1 MFGLTRER
9 LLFELD
15 RAQSK
20 RYSVGDSGRQL
31 HMIEEE
37 IMAQRFFIRQVP
49 FTCISLLVLCLIL
62 ILPFAALSQ
71 QLPKVPFPYGPMG
84 LNSMPW
90 IVAKESNL
98 FAKNGLDVDTIF
110 VGVST
115 VMVQSMLSGSANI
128 GGLGGPAVISNV
140 LRGGDII
147 QVAATVPYFTQS
159 LMVHPQITEI
169 GGLRGKKV
177 GITRFGAVTDLALR
191 ALLERN
197 NIKDVTILQM
207 GGLAE
212 TMAGLSKGSVDGSM
226 VSPPHNFTLLKQGF
240 RELVSPKDLRKLG
253 IGFLTNGVAA
263 RRSYATG
270 NREVIVRMIK
280 ATAEGTKLMTT
291 NETLTKKLISKYLH
305 IDDPELLH
313 QSYLYV
319 VENFAREPYVPAG
332 AMQWMAQQL
341 AQMNLVDAKALQNTP
356 SSAFFDNSYV
366 EEVKQ
371 SGFFESL
378 WR

>member
-1 MFGLTRER
+1 
-9 LLFELD
+9 
-15 RAQSK
+15 
-20 RYSVGDSGRQL
+20 
-31 HMIEEE
+31 MIR
-37 IMAQRFFIRQVP
+37 RFFTQRAYV
-49 FTCISLLVLCLIL
+49 THLLLVAVFSLFLL
-62 ILPFAALSQ
+62 VPTLGLSQ
-71 QLPKVPFPYGPMG
+71 SSGKIPFPYGPMG

-90 IVAKESNL
+90 IVAKEANL
-98 FAKNGLDVDTIF
+98 FEKNGLNVDMIF

-115 VMVQSMLSGSANI
+115 VMVQSMLSGSANV
-128 GGLGGPAVISNV
+128 GGLGGPAVVSNV

-147 QVAATVPYFTQS
+147 QIAATVPYFTQS
-159 LMVHPQITEI
+159 LMVRPQITEL
-169 GGLRGKKV
+169 GALRGKKV

-240 RELVSPKDLRKLG
+240 RELISPKDLRKLG
-253 IGFLTNGVAA
+253 VGFITNGVVA
-263 RRSYATG
+263 RRSYASA
-270 NREVIVRMIK
+270 NRDVAVGIIK

-291 NETLTKKLISKYLH
+291 NESLTKKLISKYLYVE
-305 IDDPELLH
+305 DPELLQ

-319 VENFAREPYVPAG
+319 VENFAREPAVPPG

-341 AQMNLVDAKALQNTP
+341 AQMNLIDAKALQSTSP
-356 SSAFFDNSYV
+356 SAFYDNSYV
-366 EEVKQ
+366 DQLKQ
-371 SGFFESL
+371 TGFFENL
-378 WR
+378 WK

>member
-1 MFGLTRER
+1 MGQSFSMREASFACKF
-9 LLFELD
+9 LCF
-15 RAQSK
+15 
-20 RYSVGDSGRQL
+20 V
-31 HMIEEE
+31 
-37 IMAQRFFIRQVP
+37 FFFVSLVP
-49 FTCISLLVLCLIL
+49 FT
-62 ILPFAALSQ
+62 ALSQ
-71 QLPKVPFPYGPMG
+71 QSPKIPFPYGPMG

-90 IVAKESNL
+90 IVAKEANL
-98 FAKNGLDVDTIF
+98 YEKNGLNVDMIF

-115 VMVQSMLSGSANI
+115 VMVQSMLSGSANVA
-128 GGLGGPAVISNV
+128 GLGGPAVVSNV

-159 LMVHPQITEI
+159 LMVRPQITEL

-226 VSPPHNFTLLKQGF
+226 VSPPHNYTLLKQGF
-240 RELVSPKDLRKLG
+240 REIVSPKDLRKLG
-253 IGFLTNGVAA
+253 IGFLTNGVVA
-263 RRSYATG
+263 RRSYAAG
-270 NREVIVRMIK
+270 NRDVVVRIIK

-291 NETLTKKLISKYLH
+291 NEALTKKLITKYLH
-305 IDDPELLH
+305 IDDPELLQ

-319 VENFAREPYVPAG
+319 VDNFAREPAVPPN

-356 SSAFFDNSYV
+356 TSAFYDNSYV
-366 EEVKQ
+366 DELKQ

>member
-1 MFGLTRER
+1 MAQWFTTRQVRFSR
-9 LLFELD
+9 LLFWFAL
-15 RAQSK
+15 
-20 RYSVGDSGRQL
+20 
-31 HMIEEE
+31 
-37 IMAQRFFIRQVP
+37 F
-49 FTCISLLVLCLIL
+49 LVLVA
-62 ILPFAALSQ
+62 PSAALTQ
-71 QLPKVPFPYGPMG
+71 QSLKIPFPYGPMG

-90 IVAKESNL
+90 IVAKEANL
-98 FAKNGLDVDTIF
+98 FEKNGLNVDMIF

-115 VMVQSMLSGSANI
+115 VMVQSMLSGSANVA
-128 GGLGGPAVISNV
+128 GLGGPAVVSNV

-147 QVAATVPYFTQS
+147 QIAATVPYFTQS
-159 LMVHPQITEI
+159 LMVRPQIMEI
-169 GGLRGKKV
+169 SGLRGKKV

-226 VSPPHNFTLLKQGF
+226 VSPPHTLTLLKQGF
-240 RELVSPKDLRKLG
+240 RELVSPGDLRKLG
-253 IGFLTNGVAA
+253 IGFLTNGVVA
-263 RRSYATG
+263 RRSYAAS
-270 NREVIVRMIK
+270 NRDVVVRMIK

-291 NETLTKKLISKYLH
+291 NEGLTKKLISKYLH
-305 IDDPELLH
+305 IDDPELLY

-319 VENFAREPYVPAG
+319 VENFAREPFVPPG

-341 AQMNLVDAKALQNTP
+341 AQMNLVDAKALQSTP
-356 SSAFFDNSYV
+356 TSAFFDNSYV
-366 EEVKQ
+366 EELKQ

-378 WR
+378 WK

>member
-1 MFGLTRER
+1 MTQWF
-9 LLFELD
+9 F
-15 RAQSK
+15 K
-20 RYSVGDSGRQL
+20 RKFRFRRIQL
-31 HMIEEE
+31 AI
-37 IMAQRFFIRQVP
+37 FF
-49 FTCISLLVLCLIL
+49 IL
-62 ILPFAALSQ
+62 ILPSVASSQ
-71 QLPKVPFPYGPMG
+71 HAQRIPFPYGPMG

-90 IVAKESNL
+90 IVAKEANL
-98 FAKNGLDVDTIF
+98 FEKNGLNVDMIF

-115 VMVQSMLSGSANI
+115 VMVQSMLSGSANVA
-128 GGLGGPAVISNV
+128 GLGGPAVVSNV

-147 QVAATVPYFTQS
+147 QIAATVPYFTQS
-159 LMVHPQITEI
+159 LMVRPQITEL
-169 GGLRGKKV
+169 GALRGKKV

-226 VSPPHNFTLLKQGF
+226 VSPPHNYTLLKQGF

-253 IGFLTNGVAA
+253 IGFLTNGVVA
-263 RRSYATG
+263 RRSYAST
-270 NREVIVRMIK
+270 NREVAVRIIK

-291 NETLTKKLISKYLH
+291 NESLTKKLISKYLH
-305 IDDPELLH
+305 IDDPELLQ

-319 VENFAREPYVPAG
+319 VENFAREPAVPPS

-341 AQMNLVDAKALQNTP
+341 AQMNLVDAKALQNTSP
-356 SSAFFDNSYV
+356 SAFYDNSYV
-366 EEVKQ
+366 DELKQ
-371 SGFFESL
+371 SGFFENL
-378 WR
+378 WK

>member
-1 MFGLTRER
+1 MTQRSFTER
-9 LLFELD
+9 ARFRYLLLSAAF
-15 RAQSK
+15 S
-20 RYSVGDSGRQL
+20 
-31 HMIEEE
+31 
-37 IMAQRFFIRQVP
+37 
-49 FTCISLLVLCLIL
+49 LVLLA
-62 ILPFAALSQ
+62 PAVGLSQ
-71 QLPKVPFPYGPMG
+71 SSVKIPFPYGPMG

-90 IVAKESNL
+90 IVAKEANL
-98 FAKNGLDVDTIF
+98 FEKNGLNVDMIF

-115 VMVQSMLSGSANI
+115 VMVQSMLSGSANL
-128 GGLGGPAVISNV
+128 GGLGGPAVVSNV
-140 LRGGDII
+140 LKGGDII
-147 QVAATVPYFTQS
+147 QIAATVPYFTQS
-159 LMVHPQITEI
+159 LMVRPQITEL
-169 GGLRGKKV
+169 GALRGKKV

-253 IGFLTNGVAA
+253 IGFITNGVAA
-263 RRSYATG
+263 RRSYASA
-270 NREVIVRMIK
+270 NRDVAVRMIK

-291 NETLTKKLISKYLH
+291 NESLTKKLISKYLH
-305 IDDPELLH
+305 VDDPELLQ

-319 VENFAREPYVPAG
+319 VENFAREPAVPPS

-341 AQMNLVDAKALQNTP
+341 AQMNLIDAKALQSTSP
-356 SSAFFDNSYV
+356 SAFYDNSYV
-366 EEVKQ
+366 DELKQ
-371 SGFFESL
+371 SGFFENL
-378 WR
+378 WK

>member
-1 MFGLTRER
+1 
-9 LLFELD
+9 
-15 RAQSK
+15 
-20 RYSVGDSGRQL
+20 
-31 HMIEEE
+31 
-37 IMAQRFFIRQVP
+37 MAQRFFIRKVR
-49 FTCISLLVLCLIL
+49 FSHISLVATFFIL
-62 ILPFAALSQ
+62 LFPFAALSQ
-71 QLPKVPFPYGPMG
+71 HSPKIPFPYGPMG

-90 IVAKESNL
+90 IVAKEASL
-98 FAKNGLDVDTIF
+98 FEKNGINVDMIF

-115 VMVQSMLSGSANI
+115 VMVQSMLSGSANVA
-128 GGLGGPAVISNV
+128 GLGGPAVVSNV

-147 QVAATVPYFTQS
+147 QIAATVPYFTQS
-159 LMVHPQITEI
+159 LMARPQITELA
-169 GGLRGKKV
+169 GLRGKKI

-197 NIKDVTILQM
+197 NMKDVTILQM

-226 VSPPHNFTLLKQGF
+226 VSPPHNYTLLKQGF

-253 IGFLTNGVAA
+253 IGFLTNGVVA
-263 RRSYATG
+263 RRSYAAS
-270 NREVIVRMIK
+270 NRDVALRMIK

-291 NETLTKKLISKYLH
+291 NEGLTKKLISKYLH
-305 IDDPELLH
+305 IDDPELLQ

-319 VENFAREPYVPAG
+319 VENFAREPSVPPG

-356 SSAFFDNSYV
+356 PSAFYDNSYV
-366 EEVKQ
+366 DELKQ
-371 SGFFESL
+371 AGFFENL
-378 WR
+378 WK

>member
-1 MFGLTRER
+1 MGQWL
-9 LLFELD
+9 
-15 RAQSK
+15 SK
-20 RYSVGDSGRQL
+20 RQTCFACKFWCSV
-31 HMIEEE
+31 
-37 IMAQRFFIRQVP
+37 FFFVLVVP
-49 FTCISLLVLCLIL
+49 ST
-62 ILPFAALSQ
+62 ALSQ
-71 QLPKVPFPYGPMG
+71 HSSKIPFPYGPMG

-90 IVAKESNL
+90 IVAKEANL
-98 FAKNGLDVDTIF
+98 FEKNGLNVDMIF

-115 VMVQSMLSGSANI
+115 VMVQSMLSGSANVA
-128 GGLGGPAVISNV
+128 GLGGPAVVSNV

-147 QVAATVPYFTQS
+147 QIAATVPYFTQS
-159 LMVHPQITEI
+159 LMVRPQITEL

-197 NIKDVTILQM
+197 NIRDVTILQM

-226 VSPPHNFTLLKQGF
+226 VSPPHSYTLLKQGF
-240 RELVSPKDLRKLG
+240 REIVSPKDLRKLG
-253 IGFLTNGVAA
+253 IGFLTNGVVA
-263 RRSYATG
+263 RRSYAAG
-270 NREVIVRMIK
+270 NRDVALRIIK

-291 NETLTKKLISKYLH
+291 NEGLTKKLIAKYLH
-305 IDDPELLH
+305 IDDPELLQ
-313 QSYLYV
+313 QSYLYA
-319 VENFAREPYVPAG
+319 VENFARDPTVPPG

-356 SSAFFDNSYV
+356 TSAFYDNSYV
-366 EEVKQ
+366 DELKQ

>member
-1 MFGLTRER
+1 MAQWFTTRQVRFSR
-9 LLFELD
+9 LLFWFAL
-15 RAQSK
+15 
-20 RYSVGDSGRQL
+20 
-31 HMIEEE
+31 
-37 IMAQRFFIRQVP
+37 F
-49 FTCISLLVLCLIL
+49 LVLVA
-62 ILPFAALSQ
+62 PSAALTQ
-71 QLPKVPFPYGPMG
+71 QSLKIPFPYGPMG

-90 IVAKESNL
+90 IVAKEANL
-98 FAKNGLDVDTIF
+98 FEKNGLNVDMIF

-115 VMVQSMLSGSANI
+115 VMVQSMLSGSANVA
-128 GGLGGPAVISNV
+128 GLGGPAVVSNV

-147 QVAATVPYFTQS
+147 QIAATVPYFTQS
-159 LMVHPQITEI
+159 LMVRPQIMEI
-169 GGLRGKKV
+169 SGLRGKKV

-253 IGFLTNGVAA
+253 IGFLTNGVVA
-263 RRSYATG
+263 RRSYAAS
-270 NREVIVRMIK
+270 NRDVVVRMIK

-291 NETLTKKLISKYLH
+291 NESLTKKLISKYLR
-305 IDDPELLH
+305 IDDTELLH

-319 VENFAREPYVPAG
+319 VENFAREPSVPPG

-356 SSAFFDNSYV
+356 TSAFFDNSYV
-366 EEVKQ
+366 DELKQ
-371 SGFFESL
+371 SGFFDSL
-378 WR
+378 WK

>member
-1 MFGLTRER
+1 MGQWLSTREISSACK
-9 LLFELD
+9 LL
-15 RAQSK
+15 S
-20 RYSVGDSGRQL
+20 SV
-31 HMIEEE
+31 
-37 IMAQRFFIRQVP
+37 FF
-49 FTCISLLVLCLIL
+49 FVLIV
-62 ILPFAALSQ
+62 PFAALSQ
-71 QLPKVPFPYGPMG
+71 HSPKIPFPYGPMG

-90 IVAKESNL
+90 IVAKEANL
-98 FAKNGLDVDTIF
+98 FEKNGLNVDMIF

-115 VMVQSMLSGSANI
+115 VMVQSMLSGSANVA
-128 GGLGGPAVISNV
+128 GLGGPAVVSNV

-147 QVAATVPYFTQS
+147 QIAATVPYFTQS
-159 LMVHPQITEI
+159 LMVRPQIAEL
-169 GGLRGKKV
+169 GGLKGKKV

-197 NIKDVTILQM
+197 NIRDVTILQM

-226 VSPPHNFTLLKQGF
+226 VSPPHSYTLLKQGF
-240 RELVSPKDLRKLG
+240 REIVSPKDLRKLG
-253 IGFLTNGVAA
+253 IGFLTNGVVA
-263 RRSYATG
+263 RRSYAAG
-270 NREVIVRMIK
+270 NRDVALRIIR

-291 NETLTKKLISKYLH
+291 TEGLTKKLIAKYLH
-305 IDDPELLH
+305 IDDPELLQ

-319 VENFAREPYVPAG
+319 VENFARDPTVPPG

-356 SSAFFDNSYV
+356 TSAFYDNSYV
-366 EEVKQ
+366 DELKQ

>member
-1 MFGLTRER
+1 
-9 LLFELD
+9 
-15 RAQSK
+15 
-20 RYSVGDSGRQL
+20 
-31 HMIEEE
+31 
-37 IMAQRFFIRQVP
+37 MAQRFFTRKVRFRQFPLLALCFIVIFP
-49 FTCISLLVLCLIL
+49 FT
-62 ILPFAALSQ
+62 ALAQ
-71 QLPKVPFPYGPMG
+71 HAVRIPFPYGPMG

-90 IVAKESNL
+90 IVAKEANL
-98 FAKNGLDVDTIF
+98 FEKNGLNVDVIF

-128 GGLGGPAVISNV
+128 AGLGGPAVVSNV

-147 QVAATVPYFTQS
+147 QIAATVPYFTQS
-159 LMVHPQITEI
+159 LMVRPQITEL

-197 NIKDVTILQM
+197 NIKDVTVLQM

-226 VSPPHNFTLLKQGF
+226 VSPPHTFTLLKQGF
-240 RELVSPKDLRKLG
+240 RELVAPKDLRKLG
-253 IGFLTNGVAA
+253 IGFLTNGLVA
-263 RRSYATG
+263 RRSYAAS
-270 NREVIVRMIK
+270 NRDVPIRMIK

-291 NETLTKKLISKYLH
+291 NEGLTKKLISKYLH
-305 IDDPELLH
+305 IDDPELL
-313 QSYLYV
+313 QESYLYV
-319 VENFAREPYVPAG
+319 VENFARDPTVPPG

-356 SSAFFDNSYV
+356 TSAFFDNSYV
-366 EEVKQ
+366 DELKQ

>member
-1 MFGLTRER
+1 
-9 LLFELD
+9 
-15 RAQSK
+15 
-20 RYSVGDSGRQL
+20 
-31 HMIEEE
+31 
-37 IMAQRFFIRQVP
+37 MAQRFFIRKVR
-49 FTCISLLVLCLIL
+49 FSHISLVATFFIL
-62 ILPFAALSQ
+62 LFPFAALSQ
-71 QLPKVPFPYGPMG
+71 HSPKIPFPYGPMG

-90 IVAKESNL
+90 IVAKEANL
-98 FAKNGLDVDTIF
+98 FEKNGINVDMIF

-115 VMVQSMLSGSANI
+115 VMVQSMLSGSANVA
-128 GGLGGPAVISNV
+128 GLGGPAVVSNV

-147 QVAATVPYFTQS
+147 QIAATVPYFTQS
-159 LMVHPQITEI
+159 LMVRPQITELA
-169 GGLRGKKV
+169 GLRGKKI

-197 NIKDVTILQM
+197 NMKDVTILQM

-226 VSPPHNFTLLKQGF
+226 VSPPHNYTLLKQGF

-253 IGFLTNGVAA
+253 IGFLTNGVVA
-263 RRSYATG
+263 RRSYAAS
-270 NREVIVRMIK
+270 NRDVALRMIK

-291 NETLTKKLISKYLH
+291 NEGLTKKLISKYLH
-305 IDDPELLH
+305 IDDPELLQ

-319 VENFAREPYVPAG
+319 VENFAREPSVPPG

-356 SSAFFDNSYV
+356 PSAFYDNSYV
-366 EEVKQ
+366 DELKQ
-371 SGFFESL
+371 AGFFENL

>member
-1 MFGLTRER
+1 
-9 LLFELD
+9 
-15 RAQSK
+15 
-20 RYSVGDSGRQL
+20 
-31 HMIEEE
+31 
-37 IMAQRFFIRQVP
+37 MAPRFFTRNVRL
-49 FTCISLLVLCLIL
+49 SYVALLTLSFIL
-62 ILPFAALSQ
+62 ILSFAAWSQ
-71 QLPKVPFPYGPMG
+71 HLPKIPFPYGPMG

-115 VMVQSMLSGSANI
+115 VMVQSMLSGSANVA
-128 GGLGGPAVISNV
+128 GLGGPAVISNV

-159 LMVHPQITEI
+159 LMVRPQITEV
-169 GGLRGKKV
+169 GGLRGKRV

-253 IGFLTNGVAA
+253 IGFLTNGLAA
-263 RRSYATG
+263 RRSFAAG
-270 NREVIVRMIK
+270 NREVVVRMIK
-280 ATAEGTKLMTT
+280 ATAEGTKQMIA
-291 NETLTKKLISKYLH
+291 NESLTKKLISKYLH

-319 VENFAREPYVPAG
+319 VENFAREPYVPSG

-356 SSAFFDNSYV
+356 TSAFFDNSYV